1 VRVRLVRIARR
12 PVVVSAD
19 IRAALTSLG
28 RGNTVVGGI
37 ALIGAQPDGCDEL
50 VDVVV
55 VRPGGVVIVVGVEL
69 PGPAVL
75 LDAPLESRW
84 KADGWPLVRTDDAV
98 NPATDVLALAA
109 VVRDRVLAVDG
120 VVTPI
125 GTVVAVGPYVESV
138 EQPAADLAGNVRVL
152 HPTPTSMLAAIVS
165 LTSATTPLS
174 VPVVQRLLHTLA
186 PDAPQQ
192 PADLL
197 IAEGFPAEPEPERLP
212 APVDRTPAPPASGP
226 PADLP
231 AAVST
236 ASPGPLA
243 APQPPPPAP
252 GTTRKSGV
260 ARWLPLGALGLL
272 LVLVVV
278 AVALATSAGDDEAVG
293 GSGTPTAPAVHMING
308 LPLRTVAT
316 APASRCAPHAT
327 GDLQRTMRSTQC
339 LALRRGS
346 FEATMHGRR
355 IAVSVAGLTFTDRE
369 RAEKVKQ
376 LSDTPGSGAIA
387 DLASETGKWTP
398 PEPGF
403 AGAAYASDT
412 GEGTDGDAGTTTVRI
427 VQAGWA
433 DGASDP
439 ADPALVRAG
448 EAGLAVPL
456 SQ

>member
-12 PVVVSAD
+12 PAVVSED

-50 VDVVV
+50 VDAIV
-55 VRPGGVVIVVGVEL
+55 VRPDGVVIVVGVDL
-69 PGPAVL
+69 PDPAVR
-75 LDAPLESRW
+75 LDAPLEARW

-125 GTVVAVGPYVESV
+125 GTVVAVGPYVETV

-197 IAEGFPAEPEPERLP
+197 LAEGFPAKPEPEGLP
-212 APVDRTPAPPASGP
+212 APVDRTPAPPASCP

-272 LVLVVV
+272 LTLVVV
-278 AVALATSAGDDEAVG
+278 AVALATSGGDEAVG
-293 GSGTPTAPAVHMING
+293 GSGTPTAPAVHTING
-308 LPLRTVAT
+308 LPLRTVAA
-316 APASRCAPHAT
+316 APGSRCAPHAT
-327 GDLQRTMRSTQC
+327 GDLQRTMRSAEC

-346 FEATMHGRR
+346 FETTMHGRR
-355 IAVSVAGLTFTDRE
+355 IAVSVAELTFTDRE
-369 RAEKVKQ
+369 RAEKIKQ

-387 DLASETGKWTP
+387 DLVSETGKWTP

-412 GEGTDGDAGTTTVRI
+412 GEGTDGDDGTATVRI

-439 ADPALVRAG
+439 ADPALVRAA
-448 EAGLAVPL
+448 EAGLTVPL
-456 SQ
+456 SP